1 MINRTTLAALAAV
14 TLGLFIAS
22 AAMYL
27 AFLPPASYLAFVRSR
42 FATQTS

>member
-1 MINRTTLAALAAV
+1 VLIPMGV
-14 TLGLFIAS
+14 LGFIAS

-42 FATQTS
+42 FASAQ